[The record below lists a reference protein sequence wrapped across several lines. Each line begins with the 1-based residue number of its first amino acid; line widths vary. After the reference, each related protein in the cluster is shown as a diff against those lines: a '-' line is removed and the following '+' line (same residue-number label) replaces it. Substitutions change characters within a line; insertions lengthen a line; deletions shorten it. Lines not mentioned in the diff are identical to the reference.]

1 MEKMNYSKTLFLVL
15 LAFLVSCSTKQNEVT
30 RKPPKVPNDWFFAQ
44 RTYPSGKLNTEA
56 YQKSLN
62 QVRAERKKS
71 KSQNKISTL
80 TWQQAGP
87 TNIGGRV
94 TAVVADQF
102 NPNVVYTGTAAGG
115 VFKSTNFGQAWTP
128 IFDDVG
134 SLSIGAVA
142 MDPNDA
148 NTLWVGTGEANSS
161 GDSYPGTGVY
171 KTIDAGSSWTFVGL
185 PNSHHIGRIVI
196 HPTNPDI
203 VWVAAMGK
211 LFDTNPERGVY
222 KTIDGGQTWT
232 QQLTVNDSTGCID
245 ISINPQNPD
254 ELYASMWERIRRPQE
269 RKVGGMGSGLYKSID
284 GGQTWN
290 QLTNGLPPNALNVGR
305 IGVKVAPSLPSTVY
319 AIYVD
324 HPGYFK
330 GFYKSVDSGATWTE
344 LVDSND
350 PDLMDIFSSFGWY
363 FGTIDVD
370 PVNPD
375 HIIAMGVRI
384 KNSTDGGQ
392 TWNSFDSFQM
402 HVDHHAFWFNPLV
415 PSEIYVG
422 NDGGLY
428 YTNNTG
434 NSFTKA
440 SNFPVTQFYAITHDP
455 QLPQRLYGGTQDNNT
470 VRTLTGNLDDYQS
483 ILGGDGFYCLVDPT
497 NSDRVYAEYQWGNL
511 FRIENGQST
520 NIVGQNSGIDQN
532 EPRNWSTPF
541 AMSPFDNSTLYF
553 GTNRVYK
560 TTDMGDNWTSFSPT
574 LTNPPQGGNLN
585 FGTVTTIAPS
595 FTNPDIVWAGTD
607 DGNVWVTSD
616 DGANWTNVSASLPT
630 RWCTR
635 VAPVKFD
642 NGGWIGAADS
652 ICYVSFSGFKENDLT
667 AHLWKTED
675 LGQTWIDVSG
685 NLPNVPINDVI
696 AFSQPVIINPSQ
708 KSSSKINQIDMTTHL
723 FVGTDL
729 GVFNSFPLFQGY
741 NWTIM
746 DDGLPLS
753 PVFDLELI
761 EGTQYHLVAGTHG
774 RSMFK
779 VDITSIIWSDIEEEE
794 NKLEGYELAQNYPNP
809 FNPSTTI
816 NYELPISNSV
826 KSKLT
831 IFNILGEKVKEYELT
846 NSKGS
851 VVWNGTNESGKQ
863 VSSGTYLYRLESGK
877 FSQTKKMQLLK

>member
-1 MEKMNYSKTLFLVL
+1 MNYSKTLLLVL
-15 LAFLVSCSTKQNEVT
+15 IAFLVSCSTKQNEVT

-94 TAVVADQF
+94 TAVVADPF
-102 NPNVVYTGTAAGG
+102 NSNIVYTGTAAGG
-115 VFKSTNFGQAWTP
+115 VMKSENFGQTWTP

-142 MDPNDA
+142 MDPSDA

-161 GDSYPGTGVY
+161 GDSYPGTGIY

-211 LFDTNPERGVY
+211 LFDSNPERGVY

-232 QQLTVNDSTGCID
+232 QQLTVNDSTGCVD

-269 RKVGGMGSGLYKSID
+269 RKAGGMGSGLYKTID

-290 QLTNGLPPNALNVGR
+290 QMTNGLPPNALNIGR

-330 GFYKSVDSGATWTE
+330 GFYKSTDSGASWTE
-344 LVDSND
+344 LADEND

-363 FGTIDVD
+363 FGTIEVD

-375 HIIAMGVRI
+375 HIIAMGVQI
-384 KNSTDGGQ
+384 LNSTDGGQ
-392 TWNSFDSFQM
+392 NWDSFDSYQM

-434 NSFTKA
+434 NNFTKA

-497 NSDRVYAEYQWGNL
+497 NSNRVYAEYQWGNL

-520 NIVGQNSGIDQN
+520 NIVGQNSGIDQS

-574 LTNPPQGGNLN
+574 LTSPNQGGNLG

-616 DGANWTNVSASLPT
+616 DGANWTNVSTNLPT

-635 VAPVKFD
+635 VAT
-642 NGGWIGAADS
+642 ALQTSDS
-652 ICYVSFSGFKENDLT
+652 VCVVTFSGFKENDST
-667 AHLWKTED
+667 AHIWATND
-675 LGQTWIDVSG
+675 LGQTWTDISD
-685 NLPNVPINDVI
+685 NLPNIPINDVVL
-696 AFSQPVIINPSQ
+696 ADVIVVANPQ
-708 KSSSKINQIDMTTHL
+708 DNYEFATMFI
-723 FVGTDL
+723 GTDL
-729 GVFNSFPLFQGY
+729 GVYYSYGGQ
-741 NWTIM
+741 NWVIM

-753 PVFDLELI
+753 PVFDLELTSI
-761 EGTQYHLVAGTHG
+761 FTPPINLIAGTHG

-779 VDITSIIWSDIEEEE
+779 VDVTSIVLPSDIEEEE

-831 IFNILGEKVKEYELT
+831 IFNILGEKVKEFELT

-851 VVWNGTNESGKQ
+851 VVWNGTNEAGKQ
-863 VSSGTYLYRLESGK
+863 VSSGTYLYRLEAGK